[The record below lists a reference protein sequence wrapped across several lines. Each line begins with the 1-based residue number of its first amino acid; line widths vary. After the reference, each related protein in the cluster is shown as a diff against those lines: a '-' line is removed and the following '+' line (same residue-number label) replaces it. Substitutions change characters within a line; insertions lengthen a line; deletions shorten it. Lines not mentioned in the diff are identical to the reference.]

1 MVSKRVGNALIVVG
15 LITLVVG
22 IGMPSTNTIRGST
35 DVPESC
41 VDTGFG
47 DECFG
52 GGEIQSE
59 TTVEN
64 PSKGPTIVGGLFLTL
79 IGFVVRAG
87 ASGKEHESNDE
98 TFRSFRKDRQQ
109 VKDSQYMNDT
119 DRTAGNQPMDTDGG
133 SSTDSTTTVNQQ
145 SRSSTDNTDTRRQQT
160 QRQVGSNQQQSDI
173 MDFIQK
179 YDSEI
184 KYYGSVIVGI
194 IVVDFLV
201 SFLFGPTFIMDG
213 FLGRVVTL
221 LSWIVGGM
229 AGLRFHERQFQ

>member
-1 MVSKRVGNALIVVG
+1 MGNALIVVG

-64 PSKGPTIVGGLFLTL
+64 PSKGPTIVGGLFLSL
-79 IGFVVRAG
+79 IGFVVRVG
-87 ASGKEHESNDE
+87 ASGKEHGEDSE
-98 TFRSFRKDRQQ
+98 TVRSFREGRQQ
-109 VKDSQYMNDT
+109 AKNEQHMNNS
-119 DRTAGNQPMDTDGG
+119 RNQPMGTDGG
-133 SSTDSTTTVNQQ
+133 SSTDSTTTMNQQ
-145 SRSSTDNTDTRRQQT
+145 SRSSTDDTGAYRQQA
-160 QRQVGSNQQQSDI
+160 QGQVGNSQQQSDI
-173 MDFIQK
+173 MDFIRK

-184 KYYGSVIVGI
+184 KYYGSIIVGV

-201 SFLFGPTFIMDG
+201 SFLFGPTFVMDG

-221 LSWIVGGM
+221 LSWVVGGI